1 MGNYTFIFLGGGGG
15 SKILEEAGKLEI
27 LQQMFRKFYI
37 SNRLQNRYFPKIVVG
52 CPCCLFRKFH
62 RSKKTANLNYHMLIK
77 KSQAIL
83 KRFIDLKFSVGLRWA
98 QKTKPCFVT
107 LRTFFTSTAG

>member
-1 MGNYTFIFLGGGGG
+1 MGNYTILAEGGGG
-15 SKILEEAGKLEI
+15 SKILEEARKLEI

-52 CPCCLFRKFH
+52 CPCCLFCKFH
-62 RSKKTANLNYHMLIK
+62 KSKKTANLNYHMLIK
-77 KSQAIL
+77 KSQEIL
-83 KRFIDLKFSVGLRWA
+83 KRLIDLKFCVGLRWA

-107 LRTFFTSTAG
+107 FFTSTAG